1 MIKNIIDLLNT
12 NEFYGVSER
21 VEIAKGKY
29 KKPKNWKEFK
39 EKVKRI
45 IKMKQNGR

>member
-1 MIKNIIDLLNT
+1 MIKNVIDILNT

-29 KKPKNWKEFK
+29 KYPTTFRDLWKKF
-39 EKVKRI
+39 VRYY
-45 IKMKQNGR
+45 KMKH